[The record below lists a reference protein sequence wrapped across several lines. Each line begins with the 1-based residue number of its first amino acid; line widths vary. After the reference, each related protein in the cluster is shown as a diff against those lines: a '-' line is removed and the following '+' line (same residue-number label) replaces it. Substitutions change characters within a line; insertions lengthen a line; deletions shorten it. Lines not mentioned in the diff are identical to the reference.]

1 MSGLRVAFWGLVS
14 NMSQAVR
21 PDAEQLLRVGV
32 IGVGVMGSNHARVF
46 TGMPGVELV
55 GVADPDRKQSE
66 FVARTLGCTAVADVA
81 ALLDLKV
88 DAVTIAAP
96 THLHHDIALACIARG
111 VHVMV
116 EKPIASTV
124 EEGHDIIAA
133 ARRAGVTLMV
143 GHVERFNPAVET
155 IKEAIRN
162 EDILSIAITRVGP
175 FPPRMSNVGVVI
187 DLAVHDIDLI
197 RWFTDS
203 DIIDVQPQLSSAV
216 AEREDIALLQFR
228 TASGVLAHINT
239 NWLTPFKARN
249 VIVATRGKYIM
260 ADLLTRQ
267 VTECFGFQPDGS
279 YSMRHLSVGHAE
291 PLRSEL
297 LAFLR
302 AVRFGTPAA
311 VTGEEGVASLEIAI
325 RCLDMRPSTA
335 ALAQR
340 QTPRVVAG

>member
-1 MSGLRVAFWGLVS
+1 VTEATEG
-14 NMSQAVR
+14 NER
-21 PDAEQLLRVGV
+21 PLRVGV

-46 TGMPGVELV
+46 SSLPGTELV
-55 GVADPDRKQSE
+55 GIADPDRKQAD
-66 FVARTLGCTAVADVA
+66 FVARTLGCTAVPHGD
-81 ALLDLKV
+81 ALLDMKL

-96 THLHHDIALACIARG
+96 THLHRDLALAAIARG
-111 VHVMV
+111 VHVLV

-124 EEGHDIIAA
+124 DEGREIIAA

-143 GHVERFNPAVET
+143 GHVERFNPAVEA
-155 IKEAIRN
+155 IKEAIHN
-162 EDILSIAITRVGP
+162 EDILSIGITRVGP

-203 DIIDVQPQLSSAV
+203 DITEVQPQLSSAV

-249 VIVATRGKYIM
+249 VTIATRGKYVM
-260 ADLLTRQ
+260 GDLLTRQ

-279 YSMRHLSVGHAE
+279 YSMRHLSVGYAE

-302 AVRFGTPAA
+302 AVRTGANPA
-311 VTGEEGVASLEIAI
+311 VTGEEGVASLEIAT
-325 RCLDMRPSTA
+325 RCLEQRSAPAAQQRKRPRA
-335 ALAQR
+335 
-340 QTPRVVAG
+340 VAG

>member
-1 MSGLRVAFWGLVS
+1 MTQTRK
-14 NMSQAVR
+14 
-21 PDAEQLLRVGV
+21 PDAEHPLRIGV
-32 IGVGVMGSNHARVF
+32 VGVGVMGSNHARVF
-46 TGMPGVELV
+46 AGLPGVELV
-55 GVADPDRKQSE
+55 GVADPDRKQAE
-66 FVARTLGCTAVADVA
+66 FVAHTLGCAAVTDVEE
-81 ALLDLKV
+81 LLDLGI

-96 THLHHDIALACIARG
+96 THLHHPIALTCIARG
-111 VHVMV
+111 IHVLV

-124 EEGHDIIAA
+124 EQGRDIIAA
-133 ARRAGVTLMV
+133 AREAGVTLMV
-143 GHVERFNPAVET
+143 GHVERFNPAVEA
-155 IKEAIRN
+155 IKDAIRN

-203 DIIDVQPQLSSAV
+203 DIVEVQPQLSSAV

-239 NWLTPFKARN
+239 NWLTPFKARS
-249 VIVATRGKYIM
+249 VTVATRGKYVTG
-260 ADLLTRQ
+260 DLLTRQ

-297 LAFLR
+297 LAFLQ
-302 AVRFGTPAA
+302 AVRTGGVAA
-311 VTGEEGVASLEIAI
+311 VTGEEGVASLEIAT
-325 RCLDMRPSTA
+325 RCLDSHSAAAVPQHSAPRVA
-335 ALAQR
+335 AL
-340 QTPRVVAG
+340 

>member
-1 MSGLRVAFWGLVS
+1 MSVTANPG
-14 NMSQAVR
+14 
-21 PDAEQLLRVGV
+21 AERSLRVGV
-32 IGVGVMGSNHARVF
+32 VGVGVMGSNHARVLA
-46 TGMPGVELV
+46 GLPGTMLV
-55 GVADPDRKQSE
+55 GVADPDRKQAD
-66 FVARTLGCTAVADVA
+66 FVARTLGCAAVADFA
-81 ALLDLKV
+81 ELLDKV
-88 DAVTIAAP
+88 DAITIAAP
-96 THLHHDIALACIARG
+96 THLHRDIALAAIARG

-124 EEGHDIIAA
+124 EEGNEIIDA

-143 GHVERFNPAVET
+143 GHVERFNPAVEA

-203 DIIDVQPQLSSAV
+203 DIVEVQPQLSSAI

-249 VIVATRGKYIM
+249 VTVATRGKYVM
-260 ADLLTRQ
+260 GDLLTRQ

-302 AVRFGTPAA
+302 AVRSGATPA
-311 VTGEEGVASLEIAI
+311 VTGEEAVASLEIATQ
-325 RCLDMRPSTA
+325 CLASRPPVVA
-335 ALAQR
+335 PAR
-340 QTPRVVAG
+340 HKTPRVVVG

>member
-1 MSGLRVAFWGLVS
+1 MTQSANPSVE
-14 NMSQAVR
+14 R
-21 PDAEQLLRVGV
+21 PLRVGV
-32 IGVGVMGSNHARVF
+32 VGVGIMGSNHARVF
-46 TGMPGVELV
+46 AGLPGTELV
-55 GVADPDRKQSE
+55 GVVDPDVKQAD
-66 FVARTLGCTAVADVA
+66 FVARTLGCAAVGEIGE
-81 ALLDLKV
+81 LLDLGI
-88 DAVTIAAP
+88 DAITIAAP
-96 THLHHDIALACIARG
+96 THLHRDISLMCIERG

-124 EEGHDIIAA
+124 EEGREIIEA
-133 ARRAGVTLMV
+133 ARAAGVTLMV
-143 GHVERFNPAVET
+143 GHVERFNPAVEA
-155 IKEAIRN
+155 IKEAIRG

-203 DIIDVQPQLSSAV
+203 DIIEVQPQLSSAV

-239 NWLTPFKARN
+239 NWLTPFKVRN
-249 VIVATRGKYIM
+249 VTVATRGKYVM
-260 ADLLTRQ
+260 GDLLTRQ

-302 AVRFGTPAA
+302 AVRTGQPPA
-311 VTGEEGVASLEIAI
+311 VTGEEGVASLEIATQ
-325 RCLDMRPSTA
+325 CLTA
-335 ALAQR
+335 SPATISHAQR
-340 QTPRVVAG
+340 QAPRVVVG

>member
-1 MSGLRVAFWGLVS
+1 MVEAARDSGTPLRL
-14 NMSQAVR
+14 
-21 PDAEQLLRVGV
+21 GV
-32 IGVGVMGSNHARVF
+32 IGVGVMGFNHARVI
-46 TGMPGVELV
+46 TDLPGVMCA
-55 GVADPDRKQSE
+55 GIADPDDNHRRFAAQ
-66 FVARTLGCTAVADVA
+66 ALGCPAFADFSE
-81 ALLDLKV
+81 LIEHGV

-96 THLHHDIALACIARG
+96 THFHRDIALACIRRG
-111 VHVMV
+111 IHVLV
-116 EKPIASTV
+116 EKPIASNAA
-124 EEGHDIIAA
+124 EGGEIIAA

-143 GHVERFNPAVET
+143 GHVERFNPAVQA
-155 IKEAIRN
+155 IKAAILR

-203 DIIDVQPQLSSAV
+203 DIVEVQPQLSNAV

-239 NWLTPFKARN
+239 NWLTPFKART
-249 VIVATRGKYIM
+249 VHVATRKKYVM
-260 ADLLTRQ
+260 GDLLTRQ

-297 LAFLR
+297 TAFVQ
-302 AVRFGTPAA
+302 AVRDGTVPA
-311 VTGEEGVASLEIAI
+311 VTGEEGVASLEIAM
-325 RCLDMRPSTA
+325 RCLKDRSEAETMVEQRPLR
-335 ALAQR
+335 LAVLGDR
-340 QTPRVVAG
+340 A

>member
-1 MSGLRVAFWGLVS
+1 MT
-14 NMSQAVR
+14 QATIANAER
-21 PDAEQLLRVGV
+21 PLRVGV
-32 IGVGVMGSNHARVF
+32 VGVGVMGSNHARVF
-46 TGMPGVELV
+46 AGLPGTELV
-55 GVADPDRKQSE
+55 GVADPDRKQTE
-66 FVARTLGCTAVADVA
+66 FVARTLNCAAVADVDE
-81 ALLDLKV
+81 LLDRNI
-88 DAVTIAAP
+88 DAITIAAP
-96 THLHHDIALACIARG
+96 THLHRDVALACIARG
-111 VHVMV
+111 VHVLV

-124 EEGHDIIAA
+124 EEGNEIIDA

-143 GHVERFNPAVET
+143 GHVERFNPAVEA

-203 DIIDVQPQLSSAV
+203 DIVEVQPQLSSAV

-249 VIVATRGKYIM
+249 VTVATRGKYVM
-260 ADLLTRQ
+260 GDLLTRQ

-297 LAFLR
+297 LAFLH
-302 AVRFGTPAA
+302 AVRLGAAPA
-311 VTGEEGVASLEIAI
+311 VTGEEAVASLEIATQ
-325 RCLDMRPSTA
+325 CLVSRPPAVAPSRHKA
-335 ALAQR
+335 
-340 QTPRVVAG
+340 PRVVVG